1 MTPSLASRS
10 TLFESRTLSDIAA
23 GQTFFIGDLVH
34 LYLELKLGLQL
45 DGNEAREASKTA
57 LRYIARAADAAFL
70 TSDEFE
76 GRVFEI
82 HGRVLH
88 LAIPYAGSAEAV
100 EKLLEAAG
108 CLHALLLAAYGSGGP
123 DGWRM
128 AADFGTTIAIQC
140 PGIHGDTSIVSLSP
154 AANRPAKRLGA
165 KSVSVG
171 ELCYFNGISWN
182 SESLDRLAQSRG
194 KRRIERSGPVAAS
207 RPLSERIHNRRAQIT
222 SYRQGTHIA
231 AKAAPVASPYGS
243 QPSAADPMSRFGVVV
258 SMDLDG
264 FSVNVAKAAGSPALA
279 RQLAEDFYE
288 IMLEAARFADEHTLD
303 FLQIPF
309 AGDNAIF
316 VLVAKDHESYATLK
330 KTEAVRVAV
339 EWEERMGPRARASMF
354 GGWAQVTAGGEVPHG
369 NSSGNIHVARIE
381 VENRGFLV
389 AVGPGSRYAR
399 EGFIQ
404 LDLAPETL
412 AMFQPDLKELHPVLR
427 GKFRPCPSVSG
438 ATSANYSVADVSR
451 LKQGLKEV
459 EEQAKAVSKLSTVSV
474 ALGSG
479 SQILRPYAGE
489 AFLVKDHRGKTRLR
503 PSAQREK
510 AYRPELR
517 MFVAALRNEIPDL
530 RILREKKGIVQVG
543 GTIRHDGAD
552 TRVLI
557 EMDGCPLAR
566 PPKVFCQAPWV
577 RRDLDWHFIPAGM
590 GHKRGHFCWVLS
602 HEWLGYFHGG
612 RGASA
617 PLDMQ
622 VQDAA
627 IWLVSAMR
635 LMLDRHHLSHRF
647 GIEKWPEEWPQYSH
661 GAAGVREF
669 LSGAFR
675 KP

>member
-1 MTPSLASRS
+1 MSSPLISRPA
-10 TLFESRTLSDIAA
+10 LFESRSLSGITA

-70 TSDEFE
+70 TADEFD
-76 GRVFEI
+76 GRVLEI

-88 LAIPYAGSAEAV
+88 LAIPYLGRADAI
-100 EKLLEAAG
+100 EKMLEAAG
-108 CLHALLLAAYGSGGP
+108 CLHGLLLAAYGSGGP

-154 AANRPAKRLGA
+154 AANRPAKKLGS

-171 ELCYFNGISWN
+171 EFCYFNGISWN
-182 SESLDRLAQSRG
+182 SESLDQLLQGRG
-194 KRRIERSGPVAAS
+194 KRRIERSDPVTAS
-207 RPLSERIHNRRAQIT
+207 TPLSERIHNRRAQIT
-222 SYRQGTHIA
+222 SYQRA
-231 AKAAPVASPYGS
+231 AHVAAQAASVASPSGGP
-243 QPSAADPMSRFGVVV
+243 PSAVDPMSRFGIVV

-264 FSVNVAKAAGSPALA
+264 FSANVAKAAGSPVLA
-279 RQLAEDFYE
+279 RKLAEDFYE
-288 IMLEAARFADEHTLD
+288 IMLEAARFAEEHTLD

-316 VLVAKDHESYATLK
+316 ILVAKDHASYTALK

-339 EWEERMGPRARASMF
+339 EWEDRMGPKARASMF

-381 VENRGFLV
+381 IESRGFLV

-399 EGFIQ
+399 EGFSQ
-404 LDLAPETL
+404 LELAPETL
-412 AMFQPDLKELHPVLR
+412 AMFQPDLKDLHPLLR
-427 GKFRPCPSVSG
+427 GRFRPCLSVNGVNS
-438 ATSANYSVADVSR
+438 SNYSVAEIAQ
-451 LKQGLKEV
+451 LKRALREA

-474 ALGSG
+474 GLGSG

-489 AFLVKDHRGKTRLR
+489 SFLVRDHRGKTRLR
-503 PSAQREK
+503 PSADRVK

-517 MFVAALRNEIPDL
+517 MFLEALRQDMPDL
-530 RILREKKGIVQVG
+530 SIVREKKGIVQVT
-543 GTIRHDGAD
+543 GTLQHDGVG
-552 TRVLI
+552 TRIHI
-557 EMDGCPLAR
+557 EMDGDPLAR
-566 PPKVFCQAPWV
+566 PPKVFCQAPWI
-577 RRDLDWHFIPAGM
+577 RRELDWHFIPPGM

-602 HEWLGYFHGG
+602 HEWLAYFHDGPG
-612 RGASA
+612 FSA
-617 PLDMQ
+617 PLQMQ
-622 VQDAA
+622 TQDAA
-627 IWLVSAMR
+627 IWLVSAMK
-635 LMLDRHHLSHRF
+635 LMLDRHLISQRF

-661 GAAGVREF
+661 GRAGVREF
-669 LSGAFR
+669 LSGAF
-675 KP
+675 KQQ